1 MSIKIAVATIVVLMS
16 ANVAFA
22 CSKQHQQTQSCGV
35 GTVWD
40 AESMTCTKQVSS

>member
-1 MSIKIAVATIVVLMS
+1 MSTKFIVAAIVVLIS
-16 ANVAFA
+16 AGTAVA

-40 AESMTCTKQVSS
+40 AQTQSCTKQVSG